1 MGIITD
7 EQRVVC
13 TSCQFV
19 FCRFCLQGFHIGEC
33 LQPGQDSIGGNHG
46 NEGRQTCLFY
56 IYSLHKYSSNGVEIL
71 QYKILTEIF
80 IDILTCRMLLHWY
93 TNI

>member
-19 FCRFCLQGFHIGEC
+19 FCRLCLQGFHIGEC
-33 LQPGQDSIGGNHG
+33 LQPGQDSIGGNQG

-56 IYSLHKYSSNGVEIL
+56 VYSLDSSNGVEIL
-71 QYKILTEIF
+71 LYNILTEIF
-80 IDILTCRMLLHWY
+80 VESEFFILTF
-93 TNI
+93 